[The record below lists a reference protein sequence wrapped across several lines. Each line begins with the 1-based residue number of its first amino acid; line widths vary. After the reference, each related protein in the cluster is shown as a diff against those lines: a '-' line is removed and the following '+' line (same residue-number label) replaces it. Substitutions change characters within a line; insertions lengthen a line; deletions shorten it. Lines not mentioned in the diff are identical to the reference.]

1 MLFLV
6 YRHSSLLCEIG
17 LTCSRGTIYACI
29 ILYHIPPRTAVSL
42 HNYRDGLHFFPNGER
57 VLYERL
63 SFPILS
69 TIFQVGPCVI
79 QQCCCIIKRDL
90 PPFDEFFTLE
100 CMRKIALTAR
110 PGCRFIERKDLVDC
124 SYYPFCP
131 LTLCLL
137 VHLILDDGLHETMNA
152 ERLGCGIAADE

>member
-42 HNYRDGLHFFPNGER
+42 HNYRDGLHFFPQCER

-69 TIFQVGPCVI
+69 TIFQVEPYVI
-79 QQCCCIIKRDL
+79 QQCCCFIKRDVPL
-90 PPFDEFFTLE
+90 FDEFFTLKS
-100 CMRKIALTAR
+100 MSKIALTAR
-110 PGCRFIERKDLVDC
+110 PGCCFIERKNLPVC
-124 SYYPFCP
+124 LYCPFCP
-131 LTLCLL
+131 LAL
-137 VHLILDDGLHETMNA
+137 
-152 ERLGCGIAADE
+152 